1 MTDIDAQRG
10 NVQHDDDDELPP
22 VLGERY
28 RDVLCDINH
37 AANNAANQ

>member
-10 NVQHDDDDELPP
+10 DEQLDDDDELPP

-28 RDVLCDINH
+28 RDVLYDISH